1 MDGEYNSIQLE
12 LEKLCANVISR
23 ELWDNNEYIFFHNL
37 KQLDLPDVIKK
48 NVFERYL
55 IIKHIFNYS
64 NKDKI

>member
-1 MDGEYNSIQLE
+1 MDGEYNSTPLE

-23 ELWDNNEYIFFHNL
+23 ELWDNNEYIFNNNL